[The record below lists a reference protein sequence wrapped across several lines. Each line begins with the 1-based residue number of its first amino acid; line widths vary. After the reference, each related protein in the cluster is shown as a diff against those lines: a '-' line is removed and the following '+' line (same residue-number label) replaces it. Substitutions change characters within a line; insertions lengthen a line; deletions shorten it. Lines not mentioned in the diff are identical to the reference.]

1 MKELKKQVYDSP
13 SLRIVMVSKL
23 DLLTSSLTGGFKGED
38 ENFPTPAAQ
47 NGYVPISD

>member
-1 MKELKKQVYDSP
+1 MKNIQKHEYESP
-13 SLRIVMVSKL
+13 SLRVVMVSKP

-47 NGYVPISD
+47 NGYVPLSD